1 MTTTSKQPR
10 NAIESARRT
19 IELELR
25 AVEQL
30 QHRIDESFTHAVELL
45 SAVKGRV
52 IVSGMGKS
60 GHIGNKIAATLAST
74 GTPAQFV
81 HPAEACHGDMGMIT
95 RSDAALLPLL
105 KRLGLPIVAMT
116 GNPDS
121 TLARAADAHLNISVD
136 EEACPL
142 DLAPTA
148 STTAN
153 LVMGDALA
161 IAMLEQSGFTAED
174 FAFTHPGGALGRR
187 LLTRVSDVL
196 VTGSDIPKVSLTMS
210 LADALMEISAKG
222 LGMSTVVD
230 DNDRLLGIFTDGDLR
245 RALEQDY
252 DLRKTQVEAVMSKGA
267 KTISADALAAE
278 AVARMEADSISAL
291 VVTDENDRVAGV
303 VQLLALL
310 RAGVV

>member
-1 MTTTSKQPR
+1 
-10 NAIESARRT
+10 
-19 IELELR
+19 
-25 AVEQL
+25 
-30 QHRIDESFTHAVELL
+30 
-45 SAVKGRV
+45 
-52 IVSGMGKS
+52 
-60 GHIGNKIAATLAST
+60 
-74 GTPAQFV
+74 
-81 HPAEACHGDMGMIT
+81 
-95 RSDAALLPLL
+95 
-105 KRLGLPIVAMT
+105 
-116 GNPDS
+116 
-121 TLARAADAHLNISVD
+121 
-136 EEACPL
+136 
-142 DLAPTA
+142 
-148 STTAN
+148 
-153 LVMGDALA
+153 
-161 IAMLEQSGFTAED
+161 MLEQTGFTAED

-252 DLRKTQVEAVMSKGA
+252 DLRKTQVETVMSKGA

-291 VVTDENDRVAGV
+291 VVTDENERVAGV

-310 RAGVV
+310 RAGIV